1 MGTGLLQP
9 GHLIIIL
16 VIALI
21 IFGPGKL
28 PELGSSLGKGIREF
42 KRTVGGD
49 DETPTAQG
57 TLAPPVATT
66 VMPPAAPL
74 ADVAAAVPTTPAT
87 TITCAECSSPIAAD
101 ARCCTRCGHARA
113 A

>member
-9 GHLIIIL
+9 GHLLIIL

-42 KRTVGGD
+42 KKTVGGD
-49 DETPTAQG
+49 DAPPTAPTATG
-57 TLAPPVATT
+57 TLAPPAATATVAPGAPTAT
-66 VMPPAAPL
+66 AAP
-74 ADVAAAVPTTPAT
+74 VSTAAA
-87 TITCAECSSPIAAD
+87 AACVQCGNPVASD
-101 ARCCTRCGHARA
+101 ARFCTRCGHALA